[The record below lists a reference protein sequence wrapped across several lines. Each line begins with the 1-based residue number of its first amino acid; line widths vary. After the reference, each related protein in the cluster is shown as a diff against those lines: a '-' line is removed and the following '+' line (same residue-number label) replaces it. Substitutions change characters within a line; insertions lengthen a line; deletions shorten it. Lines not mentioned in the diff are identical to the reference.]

1 MMQPQTLSIMGSTGS
16 IGRSAIDVILFANNG
31 CPEPIFSVDTLV
43 AGRDAEKL
51 AEQAKRIGAKHA
63 VIADEGKYLEL
74 KELLEGSDIEV
85 AAGDKAVTD
94 AARRPCD
101 KLLAAIVGSAGLA
114 STLAAAEEGTDI
126 AIANKESIVCAGS
139 IILETARKSGANV
152 IPVDSEHNAIFQAL
166 QRKNDVES
174 LTITASGGPFLRR
187 SREECRKVTPT
198 EAKSHPNW
206 DMGVKNSIDSATL
219 MNKALEYIEAAYLF
233 DMPPSKID
241 VVIHPQSI
249 IHGMAHYKDG
259 SVLAQLS
266 MPDMKSPIAHAL
278 AWPQRIE
285 TDVKRLSLSELGK
298 LDFFPVD
305 DEKTPAI
312 ALAKQALTLGPGGP
326 TVLNCAN
333 EVAVAA
339 FIRGECGFLD
349 IDWVV
354 EEALTRFSG
363 GEFGNAGYGSLTDIL
378 ELDRRGRELATTLI
392 RQR

>member
-1 MMQPQTLSIMGSTGS
+1 MQPSTLSIMGSTGS
-16 IGRSAIDVILFANNG
+16 IGRSAIDVVQFANAG
-31 CPEPIFSVDTLV
+31 RAEPIFLVDTLV
-43 AGRDAEKL
+43 AGQDAESL
-51 AEQAKRIGAKHA
+51 AMQAKLVGAKHA
-63 VIADEGKYLEL
+63 VIADESKY
-74 KELLEGSDIEV
+74 KELGEHLAGSGIEF
-85 AAGDKAVTD
+85 AAGAIAVSES
-94 AARRPCD
+94 ARRPCD
-101 KLLAAIVGSAGLA
+101 RLLAAIVGSAGLA

-139 IILETARKSGANV
+139 LILETAQRTGSRI

-166 QRKNDVES
+166 QRKEDVES
-174 LTITASGGPFLRR
+174 LTITASGGPFRLRTR
-187 SREECRKVTPT
+187 AECANVTPD
-198 EAKSHPNW
+198 EAKAHPNW
-206 DMGVKNSIDSATL
+206 DMGIKNSIDSATL
-219 MNKALEYIEAAYLF
+219 MNKALEFIEAAYLF
-233 DMPPSKID
+233 DMDRDDID

-259 SVLAQLS
+259 SVLAQLG

-278 AWPQRIE
+278 AWPRRIT
-285 TDVKRLSLSELGK
+285 TDVPRLGLAELGK

-312 ALAKQALTLGPGGP
+312 ALAKQALRLGPGGP

-339 FIRGECGFLD
+339 FIAGECGFLD

>member
-1 MMQPQTLSIMGSTGS
+1 MQPSTLSIMGSTGS
-16 IGRSAIDVILFANNG
+16 IGRSAIDVVQFANAG
-31 CPEPIFSVDTLV
+31 RAEPIFLVDTLV
-43 AGRDAEKL
+43 AGQDAESL
-51 AEQAKRIGAKHA
+51 AMQAKLVGAKHA
-63 VIADEGKYLEL
+63 VIADESKYKDLGEHL
-74 KELLEGSDIEV
+74 AGSGIEF
-85 AAGDKAVTD
+85 AAGAIAVSES
-94 AARRPCD
+94 ARRPCD
-101 KLLAAIVGSAGLA
+101 RLLAAIVGSAGLA

-139 IILETARKSGANV
+139 LILETAQRTGSRI

-166 QRKNDVES
+166 QRKEDVES
-174 LTITASGGPFLRR
+174 LTITASGGPFRLRTR
-187 SREECRKVTPT
+187 AECANVTPD
-198 EAKSHPNW
+198 EAKAHPNW
-206 DMGVKNSIDSATL
+206 DMGIKNSIDSATL
-219 MNKALEYIEAAYLF
+219 MNKALEFIEAAYLF
-233 DMPPSKID
+233 DMDPDDID

-259 SVLAQLS
+259 SVLAQLG

-278 AWPQRIE
+278 AWPRRIT
-285 TDVKRLSLSELGK
+285 TDVPRLNLAELGK

-312 ALAKQALTLGPGGP
+312 ALAKQALRLGPGGP

-339 FIRGECGFLD
+339 FIAGECGFLD

>member
-1 MMQPQTLSIMGSTGS
+1 MGSTGS
-16 IGRSAIDVILFANNG
+16 IGRSAIDVVQFANAG
-31 CPEPIFSVDTLV
+31 RAEPIFLVDTLV
-43 AGRDAEKL
+43 AGQDAESL
-51 AEQAKRIGAKHA
+51 AMQAKLVGAKHA
-63 VIADEGKYLEL
+63 VIADESKYKDLGEHL
-74 KELLEGSDIEV
+74 AGSGIEF
-85 AAGDKAVTD
+85 AAGAIAVSES
-94 AARRPCD
+94 ARRPCD
-101 KLLAAIVGSAGLA
+101 RLLAAIVGSAGLA

-139 IILETARKSGANV
+139 LILETAQRTGSRI

-166 QRKNDVES
+166 QRKEDVES
-174 LTITASGGPFLRR
+174 LTITASGGPFRLRTR
-187 SREECRKVTPT
+187 AECANVTPD
-198 EAKSHPNW
+198 EAKAHPNW
-206 DMGVKNSIDSATL
+206 DMGIKNSIDSATL
-219 MNKALEYIEAAYLF
+219 MNKALEFIEAAYLF
-233 DMPPSKID
+233 DMDPDNID

-259 SVLAQLS
+259 SVLAQLG

-278 AWPQRIE
+278 AWPRRIT
-285 TDVKRLSLSELGK
+285 TDVPRLNLAELGK

-312 ALAKQALTLGPGGP
+312 ALAKQALRLGPGGP

-339 FIRGECGFLD
+339 FIAGECGFLD

-378 ELDRRGRELATTLI
+378 ELDRRGRELAATLI

>member
-1 MMQPQTLSIMGSTGS
+1 MRTRTISIMGSTGS
-16 IGRSAIDVILFANNG
+16 IGRSAIDVVQFANENSQD
-31 CPEPIFSVDTLV
+31 PLFLIDTLA
-43 AGRDAEKL
+43 AGSDVGKL
-51 AEQAKRIGAKHA
+51 AEQAKLVRARLA
-63 VIADEGKYLEL
+63 VIADESKYEEL
-74 KELLEGSDIEV
+74 QQRLYGSGIECASGT
-85 AAGDKAVTD
+85 AAITD

-101 KLLAAIVGSAGLA
+101 RVLAAIVGSAGLA
-114 STLAAAEEGTDI
+114 STLAAAEAGTDI
-126 AIANKESIVCAGS
+126 AIANKESIVCAGGV
-139 IILETARKSGANV
+139 ILETARKSGAAV

-166 QRKNDVES
+166 QRREDVES
-174 LTITASGGPFLRR
+174 LTITASGGPFRVR
-187 SREECRKVTPT
+187 ARKDCANVTPD

-206 DMGVKNSIDSATL
+206 DMGIKNSIDSATL
-219 MNKALEYIEAAYLF
+219 MNKALEFIEAAYLF
-233 DMPPSKID
+233 DLGHEHID

-259 SVLAQLS
+259 SVIAQLS
-266 MPDMKSPIAHAL
+266 MPDMRSPIAHAL
-278 AWPQRIE
+278 AWPERIK

>member
-1 MMQPQTLSIMGSTGS
+1 MRPQTLSIMGSTGS
-16 IGRSAIDVILFANNG
+16 IGRSAIDVVMFANEG
-31 CPEPIFSVDTLV
+31 QTEPVFKVDTLV
-43 AGRDAEKL
+43 AGSDAKRL
-51 AEQAKRIGAKHA
+51 AGQAKRVGASHA
-63 VIADEGKYLEL
+63 VIASEDKYAEL
-74 KELLEGSDIEV
+74 KEHLAGSDIEA
-85 AAGDKAVTD
+85 AAGEAAITE

-101 KLLAAIVGSAGLA
+101 RLLAAIVGSAGLA

-139 IILETARKSGANV
+139 IILETARKSGAKI
-152 IPVDSEHNAIFQAL
+152 IPVDSEHNAVFQAL
-166 QRKNDVES
+166 QRKDDVES
-174 LTITASGGPFLRR
+174 LTITASGGPFRLR
-187 SREECRKVTPT
+187 SREDCEHVTPD

-206 DMGVKNSIDSATL
+206 DMGIKNSIDSATL
-219 MNKALEYIEAAYLF
+219 MNKALEFIEAAYLF
-233 DMPPSKID
+233 DMDPSKID

-278 AWPQRIE
+278 AWPERIK
-285 TDVKRLSLSELGK
+285 TNVQRLSLAEIGK

-305 DEKTPAI
+305 DQKTPAI

-354 EEALTRFSG
+354 EEALTRFSD

-378 ELDRRGRELATTLI
+378 ELDRRGRELATALI

>member
-1 MMQPQTLSIMGSTGS
+1 MHRQTLSIMGSTGS
-16 IGRSAIDVILFANNG
+16 IGRSAIDVVTFANKRQA
-31 CPEPIFSVDTLV
+31 EPVFKIDTLV
-43 AGRDAEKL
+43 AGSDAVRL
-51 AEQAKRIGAKHA
+51 ADQAKQLGASHA
-63 VIADEGKYLEL
+63 VIADDGKYTEL
-74 KELLEGSDIEV
+74 KELLTGSGVAV
-85 AAGDKAVTD
+85 AAGEQAIIE

-101 KLLAAIVGSAGLA
+101 KMLAAIVGSAGLA

-139 IILETARKSGANV
+139 VILETARKSGASI

-166 QRKNDVES
+166 HSKADVES
-174 LTITASGGPFLRR
+174 LTITASGGPFRLRT
-187 SREECRKVTPT
+187 REECRHVTPD

-206 DMGVKNSIDSATL
+206 DMGIKNSIDSATL
-219 MNKALEYIEAAYLF
+219 MNKALEFIEAAYLF
-233 DMPPSKID
+233 DIDPSQID

-249 IHGMAHYKDG
+249 IHGMAHYRDG

-266 MPDMKSPIAHAL
+266 TPDMKSPIAHAL
-278 AWPQRIE
+278 AWPERIT
-285 TDVKRLSLSELGK
+285 TDVKRLRLAELGQ

-312 ALAKQALTLGPGGP
+312 ALAKQALMLGSGGP

-392 RQR
+392 RQQ

>member
-1 MMQPQTLSIMGSTGS
+1 MQPSTLSIMGSTGS
-16 IGRSAIDVILFANNG
+16 IGRSAIEVVQFANAG
-31 CPEPIFSVDTLV
+31 RAEPIFLVDTLV
-43 AGRDAEKL
+43 AGQDAESL
-51 AEQAKRIGAKHA
+51 AMQAKLVGAKHA
-63 VIADEGKYLEL
+63 VIADESKY
-74 KELLEGSDIEV
+74 KELGEHLAGSGIEF
-85 AAGDKAVTD
+85 AAGAIAVSES
-94 AARRPCD
+94 ARRPCD
-101 KLLAAIVGSAGLA
+101 RLLAAIVGSAGLA

-139 IILETARKSGANV
+139 LILETAQRTGSRI

-166 QRKNDVES
+166 QRKEDVES
-174 LTITASGGPFLRR
+174 LTITASGGPFRLRTR
-187 SREECRKVTPT
+187 AECANVTPD
-198 EAKSHPNW
+198 EAKAHPNW
-206 DMGVKNSIDSATL
+206 DMGIKNSIDSATL
-219 MNKALEYIEAAYLF
+219 MNKALEFIEAAYLF
-233 DMPPSKID
+233 DMDPDDID

-259 SVLAQLS
+259 SVLAQLG

-278 AWPQRIE
+278 AWPRRIT
-285 TDVKRLSLSELGK
+285 TDVPRLNLAELGK

-312 ALAKQALTLGPGGP
+312 ALAKQALRLGPDGP

-339 FIRGECGFLD
+339 FIAGECGFLD

>member
-1 MMQPQTLSIMGSTGS
+1 M
-16 IGRSAIDVILFANNG
+16 
-31 CPEPIFSVDTLV
+31 
-43 AGRDAEKL
+43 
-51 AEQAKRIGAKHA
+51 
-63 VIADEGKYLEL
+63 
-74 KELLEGSDIEV
+74 
-85 AAGDKAVTD
+85 
-94 AARRPCD
+94 
-101 KLLAAIVGSAGLA
+101 
-114 STLAAAEEGTDI
+114 
-126 AIANKESIVCAGS
+126 
-139 IILETARKSGANV
+139 
-152 IPVDSEHNAIFQAL
+152 
-166 QRKNDVES
+166 
-174 LTITASGGPFLRR
+174 
-187 SREECRKVTPT
+187 TPT

-206 DMGVKNSIDSATL
+206 DMGIKNSIDSATL

-233 DMPPSKID
+233 DMPPSQID